1 MLDFS
6 NVPIGIF
13 RKGKGNAMDWKTFGT
28 IGFSV
33 AAAVAIS
40 TGLIKDKPKEDCNPK
55 EESPVEIRA
64 VSTPTKSIE
73 TSFAVA
79 AIQGWPIMI
88 CVDES
93 NSDTNTTDRI
103 VRHANRGV
111 SRILSYNKISA
122 PPSDCNLTLFT
133 SAATGSGW
141 NVAYPTAL
149 EKSSATNYLASANIA
164 YGDMSSVPNG
174 CEGALG
180 WLCYVPTGFW
190 NSHTSPVPFSD
201 LSSLKGAWLYR

>member
-1 MLDFS
+1 MSRLAFS
-6 NVPIGIF
+6 EKEKENV
-13 RKGKGNAMDWKTFGT
+13 MEWKTSGA
-28 IGFSV
+28 IGASV
-33 AAAVAIS
+33 VAAVAIS
-40 TGLIKDKPKEDCNPK
+40 TGLIMDKPKEDGNPK
-55 EESPVEIRA
+55 EESHVEIRS

-149 EKSSATNYLASANIA
+149 EKSLATNYLASASIA
-164 YGDMSSVPNG
+164 YGEMSSIPSG

-180 WLCYVPTGFW
+180 WLCYVPTEFW
-190 NSHTSPVPFSD
+190 SSHTSPVSFAD
-201 LSSLKGAWLYR
+201 LSSLKGVWLYR